1 MESVYAIYDGN
12 VIRFTEPVPVFGE
25 YEVVVTFTK
34 PMDEKEDLKQSI
46 LDCFGVWDAED
57 MKMMEQIIEERKNFS
72 MNRKEYDFS

>member
-1 MESVYAIYDGN
+1 MESVNAIYDGS
-12 VIRFTEPVPVFGE
+12 VIRFTEPVPVHGK

-57 MKMMEQIIEERKNFS
+57 LKMMEQIIEERKNFS